1 MRILGIDPGTAT
13 LGFGVIDVE
22 KSNRVRV
29 VKFGVIKTA
38 PTSATGNRLNEI
50 AQDLRE
56 IYETFKPDICA
67 VEEIFFGKNV
77 STAIHVAQARGVV
90 LQTLSEAGYPIFE
103 YNPGQIKLALTGD
116 GKADKQ
122 QIQKMVTLI
131 LGLSSVPHPDDAADA
146 LAIALCHAHTAAY
159 AQTS

>member
-56 IYETFKPDICA
+56 IYETFKPDVCA